1 MMKKYFAAL
10 SATALISMAPYA
22 LAASST
28 DLSVTGTITPNA
40 CEPKLSDG
48 GNVHH
53 GKISSKDLNKDRA
66 TRLTDK
72 TLQLTVNCD
81 SAIAFRLK
89 PIDNQDG
96 SDSDGGSGFGL
107 GLINGDVNQKI
118 GYIDPRFVAPLGD
131 GTAVKP
137 IHSYNNGGT
146 WGTWQGLTPR
156 AISAFAAVGGPNTPI
171 AIKDFQ
177 TGLLIRT
184 SIARADSLD
193 LTNDVAID
201 GSVTLEVLY
210 P

>member
-53 GKISSKDLNKDRA
+53 GKISSKDLNKDKVTKLAR
-66 TRLTDK
+66 K

-81 SAIAFRLK
+81 SAIAFRLN
-89 PIDNQDG
+89 PIDNQLGSSIDG
-96 SDSDGGSGFGL
+96 NMWGL
-107 GLINGDVNQKI
+107 GKINGDQNLG
-118 GYIDPRFVAPLGD
+118 GYELQLTTALADGASVYPLISYDNGSTWTRSSYMAP
-131 GTAVKP
+131 
-137 IHSYNNGGT
+137 S
-146 WGTWQGLTPR
+146 
-156 AISAFAAVGGPNTPI
+156 AISSFSATTVSAIPV
-171 AIKDFQ
+171 AIKDLV
-177 TGLLIRT
+177 TNLNVYT
-184 SIARADSLD
+184 VIARADSLD
-193 LTNDVAID
+193 LTNDVALD
-201 GSVTLEVLY
+201 GLATLEVLY

>member
-1 MMKKYFAAL
+1 MKKIPHAL
-10 SATALISMAPYA
+10 TMAFIVLTSPLA
-22 LAASST
+22 FAASST
-28 DLSVTGTITPNA
+28 DLTVTGTITPNA
-40 CEPKLSDG
+40 CVPLLSEG

-53 GKISSKDLNKDRA
+53 GKISSKDLNQDKQ

-89 PIDNQDG
+89 PIDNRDG
-96 SDSDGGSGFGL
+96 SDADGGAGFGL

-118 GYIDPRFVAPLGD
+118 GYIDTRFVAPLGD
-131 GTAVKP
+131 GTAVMP
-137 IHSYNNGGT
+137 IFSNNNGGT
-146 WGTWQGLTPR
+146 WGAFPGLIPK
-156 AISAFAAVGGPNTPI
+156 AISAFATVGGPNTPI

-177 TGLLIRT
+177 TGLQIRT
-184 SIARADSLD
+184 YIARADSLD
-193 LTNDVAID
+193 FSNEVAIN